1 MEIQVLTFAEAKQ
14 PEYKEKKGEGYMQY
28 GQNNDYPQYLLDLF
42 NKSAK
47 HNAIVRNKV
56 NYIVGNG
63 WAGEDAIVKKV
74 NREESLNDLTK
85 KVALDLELDKIQ
97 KGAIQ
102 NIDPSQATETF
113 QKQFEFLKKEK
124 TRPSHR
130 LLRFCSV
137 C

>member
-47 HNAIVRNKV
+47 HNAIIRGKV

-63 WAGEDAIVKKV
+63 WAGEQAIVQKV
-74 NREESLNDLTK
+74 NREETLNDLTK
-85 KVALDLELDKIQ
+85 KVALLPQMSILVF
-97 KGAIQ
+97 
-102 NIDPSQATETF
+102 P
-113 QKQFEFLKKEK
+113 
-124 TRPSHR
+124 
-130 LLRFCSV
+130 LLSNCECACCFVFCE
-137 C
+137 

>member
-47 HNAIVRNKV
+47 HNAIIRGKV

-63 WAGEDAIVKKV
+63 WAGDEAIVKKV
-74 NREESLNDLTK
+74 NREESLIDLTK
-85 KVALDLELDKIQ
+85 KVALDLELFGSLVGD
-97 KGAIQ
+97 
-102 NIDPSQATETF
+102 
-113 QKQFEFLKKEK
+113 
-124 TRPSHR
+124 
-130 LLRFCSV
+130 
-137 C
+137 